1 MQEFFLN
8 QSLVWLSP
16 LSRTSL
22 CGFGHMLPIAYYAN
36 YWINP
41 ATNWSNTCNKSYPN
55 TTKYNLVKWHMP
67 AIFLVFLSSNHVI
80 TIVEINVHH
89 STWNESMGSCWLSHD
104 SMTEL
109 EVFVVSGIAMLV
121 LCLFFTLLLS
131 AGLNVTH
138 CGTCLITLGL
148 WPAATRVVQRRLRS
162 ADRQQMVVP
171 SYKTTVQSATAL
183 LLKSRTYYRYVSYQY
198 NTCSCQYNSF
208 TYNGLQVLLVKYLY
222 NTIAGQFN
230 TLYSCTIYAMIFY
243 LQIPYYNDF
252 RFYVTGIGLIFQ
264 LFVQLQYVSI
274 HYLYYLIYF
283 TYYRFMNQLQIL

>member
-1 MQEFFLN
+1 MCIIQHGMNRWEVAG
-8 QSLVWLSP
+8 SVMTVWLSWRY
-16 LSRTSL
+16 LL
-22 CGFGHMLPIAYYAN
+22 FQ
-36 YWINP
+36 
-41 ATNWSNTCNKSYPN
+41 
-55 TTKYNLVKWHMP
+55 
-67 AIFLVFLSSNHVI
+67 
-80 TIVEINVHH
+80 
-89 STWNESMGSCWLSHD
+89 
-104 SMTEL
+104 
-109 EVFVVSGIAMLV
+109 V
-121 LCLFFTLLLS
+121 LRCLFCACSSPCCCLLAWMS
-131 AGLNVTH
+131 R
-138 CGTCLITLGL
+138 TCLITLGL

-183 LLKSRTYYRYVSYQY
+183 LLKSRTYYVSYQY